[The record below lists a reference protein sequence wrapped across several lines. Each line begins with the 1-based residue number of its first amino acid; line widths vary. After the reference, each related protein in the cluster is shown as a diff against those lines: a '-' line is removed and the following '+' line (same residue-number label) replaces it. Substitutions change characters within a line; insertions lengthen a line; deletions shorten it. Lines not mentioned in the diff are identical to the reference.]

1 MPIYTVCS
9 IDPEHYNELFVSL
22 PFSNSQKVVSITV
35 MSMCTLFNVELLN
48 PNDYIIVESE
58 GTKYKLVGH
67 SRTRLSLDEL
77 PAYLEFLFENASAV
91 GFKVELTQSNL
102 LRFMHN
108 MPFKI
113 LEMTY
118 NFRIATGFYYPQ
130 ALPIESVYDVE
141 GGTFEIMP
149 QAVALVS
156 STPILYIL
164 SNTGGQCYRMSMNEN
179 NVQNGT
185 IGMIVYNSFMAGMP
199 AIAQQGDIVSQCL
212 SSELSSISIVLVDAN
227 FVPIKLLTPL
237 YCTINVTEIADS
249 PY

>member
-48 PNDYIIVESE
+48 PSDYIIVESE
-58 GTKYKLVGH
+58 GTKYKLTGH

-77 PAYLEFLFENASAV
+77 PSYLEFLFENASAV
-91 GFKVELTQSNL
+91 GFKVDLMQNNK
-102 LRFMHN
+102 LRFMHD

-118 NFRIATGFYYPQ
+118 NFRIATGFYYSQ
-130 ALPIESVYDVE
+130 ALPIESVYNVE
-141 GGTFEIMP
+141 EGTFEIMP
-149 QAVALVS
+149 KAVALVS
-156 STPILYIL
+156 STPVLYVL
-164 SNTGGQCYRMSMNEN
+164 SNTGGQCYRMNMNDH

-185 IGMIVYNSFMAGMP
+185 IGMIVYNSFVAGMP

-212 SSELSSISIVLVDAN
+212 SSDLTSIRIVLVDAN
-227 FVPIKLLTPL
+227 FVPIKLFNPL
-237 YCTINVTEIADS
+237 YCTINITEVADS
-249 PY
+249 SY